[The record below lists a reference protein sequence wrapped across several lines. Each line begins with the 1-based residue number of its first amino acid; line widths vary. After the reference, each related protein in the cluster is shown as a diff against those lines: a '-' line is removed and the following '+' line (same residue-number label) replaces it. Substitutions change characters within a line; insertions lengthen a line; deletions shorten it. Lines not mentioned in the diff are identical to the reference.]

1 MSSICEGIVYD
12 VHPSNTLCVQ
22 GVAAEFLTA
31 DVQSL
36 GTLVVSSN
44 KRPERPPVEKG
55 AASFWFRTC
64 FDFRAAWPWNARPLL
79 KRWSSLVPSPNGGV
93 NSDCRRTEPTALQPG
108 RGTQKRKGRACAAS
122 ICREARS
129 KEVVLPAHGPAII
142 ERAILLMPRTFA
154 GNLSSSQLSGL

>member
-79 KRWSSLVPSPNGGV
+79 KRWSSLVPSPGGGV
-93 NSDCRRTEPTALQPG
+93 NSDCRRTEPTAFAAGEGDPKTKGSCVCRFDLPHG
-108 RGTQKRKGRACAAS
+108 EIKRSRTSSTRPRHHRESYSLDAS
-122 ICREARS
+122 NVRR
-129 KEVVLPAHGPAII
+129 
-142 ERAILLMPRTFA
+142 
-154 GNLSSSQLSGL
+154 